1 MLAGVASQSPMRRV
15 GTRKT
20 PPLRRA
26 AFAANDYAM
35 RNAQIMTRGC
45 STPLLAALLAGCA
58 HYQAAPLRDAGT
70 VLSAPDIALISADAA
85 RIDRPYLT
93 AQAIDLSQ
101 PLTPNALA
109 ILAVLENP
117 DLKALRAK
125 SGVTDA
131 QAFAARL
138 LPDPSFQGSFDKLI
152 SGPDVLNGF
161 AAQLGIDLNMLRTR
175 GVARQSGEASKRQVR
190 LDLVW
195 AEWQAAGQA
204 RLLGVRVLALGDQL
218 ALARASAAATQKLFE
233 ASSRAAGRG
242 DIAAGDLDTRRQAL
256 LDSSNKARV
265 AERDLVTARG
275 ELNRQLGLAPE
286 TILRLAPDA
295 EPIAPPPAANLVQQ
309 ALVRRLDLQ
318 ALRAGY
324 DVGEA
329 GLHTAILEQFPALS
343 LTMAS
348 ARDTA
353 GNLTIGPQV
362 GFTLPLWNRN
372 RGNIAIA
379 RATRAQLAAEYE
391 ARLFQTRAEIAAG
404 VTGLTAARHQRA
416 ELAAQMPALTR
427 YAAATERAARRGDLA
442 PATAATAAQAKRD
455 RDLTLLQLDQQ
466 IAEQTIALELLT
478 GSLSQGWTR

>member
-1 MLAGVASQSPMRRV
+1 MRRH
-15 GTRKT
+15 
-20 PPLRRA
+20 A
-26 AFAANDYAM
+26 W
-35 RNAQIMTRGC
+35 
-45 STPLLAALLAGCA
+45 LALVALLGGCA
-58 HYQAAPLRDAGT
+58 SYQPAPLRDAGDL
-70 VLSAPDIALISADAA
+70 LSGRDIALISADAA
-85 RIDRPYLT
+85 AIDRPYLT
-93 AQAIDLSQ
+93 PQPIDLSQ

-175 GVARQSGEASKRQVR
+175 GIARRSGEASKRQVR
-190 LDLVW
+190 LDLAW

-204 RLLGVRVLALGDQL
+204 RLLGVRVLGLTDQL
-218 ALARASAAATQKLFE
+218 AIARLGAASAQRLFE

-256 LDSSNKARV
+256 LDTSDKARV
-265 AERDLVTARG
+265 AERDLVAARG
-275 ELNRQLGLAPE
+275 ELNKQLGLPPE
-286 TILRLAPDA
+286 TLLRLTPDA
-295 EPIAPPPAANLVQQ
+295 APVVPPSAAILVQQ
-309 ALVRRLDLQ
+309 ALVRRLDLH

-329 GLHTAILEQFPALS
+329 GLHTAVLEQFPALS

-353 GNLTIGPQV
+353 GNLTVGPQV

-379 RATRAQLAAEYE
+379 RATRAQLSAEYE
-391 ARLFQTRAEIAAG
+391 ARLFQTRADIAAG
-404 VTGLTAARHQRA
+404 VAGIDAARRQRA
-416 ELAAQMPALTR
+416 ELEKQMPALSR
-427 YAAATERAARRGDLA
+427 YVAATERAARRGDLA